1 MIPKIC
7 LFALVCALLCAL
19 LSGFG
24 YKEKRLF
31 ALLCM
36 LLMLIS
42 FADSASDFFGGIIS
56 LSNQAGIGEAA
67 GCILRVVG
75 LGYVFGF
82 TSEICSSLGE
92 GTIASVVTTIGRVQI
107 FLVAYPYLE
116 KTIQLGVELLG

>member
-7 LFALVCALLCAL
+7 VFALVAALLCAL
-19 LSGFG
+19 LDGLGFKG
-24 YKEKRLF
+24 KGLF
-31 ALLCM
+31 ALLCV

-42 FADSASDFFGGIIS
+42 FVATANDAFGGIIS
-56 LSNQAGIGEAA
+56 LADRAGITDAA
-67 GCILRVVG
+67 SCVLRVIG

-92 GTIASVVTTIGRVQI
+92 GGLAFAVTTVGRVQI

-116 KTIQLGVELLG
+116 KTIQLGMELLG